1 MVNHAANHSIK
12 VLEKIRVLDLGN
24 FITAP
29 YAAMLLAEMGADTIK
44 VERPGAADPFRVHP
58 TSSNSPFLLAYNR
71 NKRGLSLDYASPEGR
86 DVLYQLVKTADVMVI
101 NVRPGVA
108 EKLKIDAATLQE
120 LNPRLIYCS
129 ITGYG
134 KDGPYAKRP
143 AFDGVGQTLSGLLSR
158 FHNTDDPR
166 VAGPALS
173 DSLTGIFAC
182 MGILG
187 ALNER
192 QHTGKGRCV
201 DVNMLEAAMAFAIE
215 PITHYL
221 VLGEDQPFYFRGAA
235 SQAYIL
241 KCKDGKRI
249 GLHMSSPQ
257 KFWEGLAQAIERPDL
272 LTRYPSRE
280 VRVERYEDIA
290 RELAGEFLKRT
301 RDEWAPI
308 LEANDVPFASEQLLA
323 ELENDPQVRH
333 LDIFNSIEHPE
344 RGTQRGLNR
353 AIRFDG
359 DNQSAYLPPPSL
371 GEHTGDILQEL
382 GLNAADID
390 ALRSR
395 KII

>member
-1 MVNHAANHSIK
+1 MVK
-12 VLEKIRVLDLGN
+12 VLEHIRVLDLGN

-44 VERPGAADPFRVHP
+44 VERPDAADPFRVHP
-58 TSSNSPFLLAYNR
+58 TSSVSPFLLAYNR
-71 NKRGLSLDYASPEGR
+71 NKRGLSLDYTSPEGR
-86 DVLYQLVKTADVMVI
+86 EILYRLVKTADVLII
-101 NVRPGVA
+101 NVRPGVV
-108 EKLKIDAATLQE
+108 EKLKIDPVTLHA
-120 LNPRLIYCS
+120 LNPRLVYCS

-134 KDGPYAKRP
+134 NDGPYAKRP
-143 AFDGVGQTLSGLLSR
+143 SFDGVGQTLSGLLSR

-166 VAGPALS
+166 VAGPAMC

-221 VLGEDQPFYFRGAA
+221 VLGEEQPFYFRGAA

-241 KCKDGKRI
+241 RCKDGQRI

-257 KFWEGLAQAIERPDL
+257 KFWDGLARAIGRPEL
-272 LTRYPSRE
+272 LVRYPSRE
-280 VRVERYEDIA
+280 ARVEHYGDIA
-290 RELAGEFLKRT
+290 RELAEVFLTRT
-301 RDEWAPI
+301 RDEWVPL
-308 LEANDVPFASEQLLA
+308 LEANDVPFAPEQKLA
-323 ELENDPQVRH
+323 ELESDPQVRH
-333 LDIFNSIEHPE
+333 LGIFNQMEHAV

-371 GEHTGDILQEL
+371 GEHTVEILKQL
-382 GLNAADID
+382 GMDSGEIAT
-390 ALRSR
+390 LRSR
-395 KII
+395 GTLGAV